1 MKLILETMVEGIS
14 TRVDGSLKLTLSTQ
28 EVDSSTVGNMFQLRG
43 KFVKCLLSD
52 SNITE
57 IEAELVDN
65 SPMAN
70 VKKNKSESQRLRAV
84 LFRLHEQ
91 LNDGSDFEQY
101 YKSVMNSLI
110 DHYKQ
115 KLD

>member
-1 MKLILETMVEGIS
+1 MKLILETTVEGIS

-28 EVDSSTVGNMFQLRG
+28 EVDSSTAGNMFQLRG

-52 SNITE
+52 SNVTE
-57 IEAELVDN
+57 IESELVDKTPLA
-65 SPMAN
+65 S

-91 LNDGSDFEQY
+91 LNDGSDFEVY
-101 YKSVMNSLI
+101 YKSTMNNLI
-110 DHYKQ
+110 DHFKQ
-115 KLD
+115 KLE